1 MNIIFTKDLDD
12 FEWPVPEGE
21 SGIGQ
26 PPDALVRAMA
36 LARGQAT
43 DSEDDAEELQR
54 DSDGELI
61 IADDAEADAEQVIY
75 HF

>member
-1 MNIIFTKDLDD
+1 
-12 FEWPVPEGE
+12 
-21 SGIGQ
+21 
-26 PPDALVRAMA
+26 MA